1 MVVWIFFTKECA
13 GCGGRWRVLL
23 QQFIVDGLTTDE
35 LMRSVIFASDPV
47 AQAKFHR
54 AKG

>member
-23 QQFIVDGLTTDE
+23 QQFIVDGLTTDRANAPG
-35 LMRSVIFASDPV
+35 LFASDPV